1 MDKIIFNTYKPRKND
16 LIYHYCSPSSFQ
28 SICQNRTIRL
38 SDLYTMNDS
47 LELQLGYSI
56 WEKVAG
62 NLIKELSFN
71 FIDEIDKV
79 IHNYSGISVIL
90 SASFSRRRDSLSQWR
105 AYASDGTGYCIGFRA
120 RDMLQL
126 PVYPIKVF
134 YRSKDQYEVIE
145 KTVRFIFK
153 VTKGDIK
160 HKEFIPLCVYL
171 AVNLASIKHS
181 SFMDEREIR
190 IIHLLTLQATS
201 KGMKLVDPGG
211 FSMGKEVKGQD
222 INFRFDNYCPITYQ
236 DYDFT
241 INNQINPIKEIIL
254 GPKNHSI
261 PTGISLFLGT
271 IGINNVNVISSNS
284 PYR

>member
-1 MDKIIFNTYKPRKND
+1 
-16 LIYHYCSPSSFQ
+16 
-28 SICQNRTIRL
+28 
-38 SDLYTMNDS
+38 MNDS

-105 AYASDGTGYCIGFRA
+105 AYASDGKGYCIGFRA
-120 RDMLQL
+120 RDILQL

-181 SFMDEREIR
+181 SFMDEMEIR
-190 IIHLLTLQATS
+190 IIHLLNLQVTS
-201 KGMKLVDPGG
+201 KDMKLVDSGG
-211 FSMGKEVKGQD
+211 FSMGKGVKGQD
-222 INFRFDNYCPITYQ
+222 INFRFDDYCPITYQ

-254 GPKNHSI
+254 GPKNYSI